1 MYSKYL
7 ERNLQI
13 LIKVK
18 NLTKRYGDVTAVSDI
33 SFTVESG
40 HIYGLLGAN
49 GAGKSTTMNIITGC
63 LAPSSGSVKIGGHDI
78 TSEPEKAKALIG
90 YLPEIPPLYVDMT
103 PREYLS
109 FVAEAR
115 RVKRE
120 TVDSHIDE
128 IMKKTQISHV
138 SERLIKNLSK
148 GYRQRVGIAQAMVGD
163 PKIIIL
169 DEPTVGLDPRQI
181 IEIRELI
188 CKLGKEHT
196 VIISSHILTEIS
208 EVCDRIIIIS
218 DGKIVACDSLE
229 NLQHGFIGPDILTL
243 SVKAPVKQTV
253 DILKKVGNLGKVSL
267 NEAENG
273 ICEVSIECPK
283 DRDIRESIFFAFA
296 EAKKAIVSMNYRVA
310 SLEDL
315 FLKATDSENAL
326 YPEGEEA
333 EDIHDSEKLPS
344 IGDFLR
350 CSAKSSGKKS
360 DLTDDND
367 SDDSDDGY
375 KPLFGPK

>member
-1 MYSKYL
+1 M
-7 ERNLQI
+7 
-13 LIKVK
+13 IKVK
-18 NLTKRYGDVTAVSDI
+18 NLTKCYGDITAVNDI

-49 GAGKSTTMNIITGC
+49 GAGKSTTMNMITGC
-63 LAPSSGSVKIGGHDI
+63 LAPTSGSIRIGGHDI
-78 TSEPEKAKALIG
+78 ASEPEKAKALIG

-103 PREYLS
+103 PREYLT
-109 FVAEAR
+109 FIAQAR

-120 TVDSHIDE
+120 TIDAHIE
-128 IMKKTQISHV
+128 QIMEKTRISHV

-188 CKLGKEHT
+188 SELGKEHT
-196 VIISSHILTEIS
+196 VIISSHILSEIS

-218 DGKIVACDSLE
+218 DGKLIACDSLE
-229 NLQHGFIGPDILTL
+229 NLHRSFVGPDVLTL
-243 SVKAPVKQTV
+243 SVKASVKQTV
-253 DILKKVGNLGKVSL
+253 DILKKVGSLGKISL
-267 NEAENG
+267 DEQENG

-283 DRDIRESIFFAFA
+283 ERDIRESIFFAFA
-296 EAKKAIVSMNYRVA
+296 EAKKPIVSMNYRIA

-315 FLKATDSENAL
+315 FLKATDDEDAI
-326 YPEGEEA
+326 YPEDEEKE
-333 EDIHDSEKLPS
+333 EDNGIEKLPS
-344 IGDFLR
+344 LGDFLR
-350 CSAKSSGKKS
+350 RSAQSSSKKTNN
-360 DLTDDND
+360 DTDD
-367 SDDSDDGY
+367 SDDNDGY